1 MSQDSPPARIGRRT
15 FVTGLAAAGAALV
28 GGTAASA
35 TATRTESGSG
45 PAVAWERN
53 YSDEAYDVHLTAA
66 TQTADGGY
74 ALAGT
79 GAPAGSDGAQYGI
92 VKAAADGSTEWVAF
106 VDDGDP
112 ETNDVSLCDIV
123 QTADGGVVVVGYAT
137 NPTNGGDD
145 LVGGKVA
152 EAAKVTASG
161 DVAWVVQHDAFEDD
175 ESADLDAGNSD
186 DSLFLTA
193 TATDDGGF
201 LAGGTFEG
209 SAWLAK
215 LDGSG
220 SIAWEQNY
228 DGFSVEWVRP
238 RDGGYHAAV
247 DADDTCAGLVLDS
260 AGEVQRRVTLG
271 IDYGATPYNHEFAL
285 TSDGGYAYTGRD
297 EGREDMVLGK
307 LDGSGARTWRA
318 EFDGPAGDTD
328 FGKHVLETEDG
339 GYAVAGY
346 MSVDTA
352 AEYAP
357 TVVRTDGDGTEQW
370 RYLFTESEADGVAD
384 VLQTEDGGYAV
395 LLASGTNTL
404 VKLTAGT
411 DAEEETTQES
421 TETETQ
427 EPTETATQEST
438 ETATEEPTETTREP
452 TETRTQEPTET
463 RTKESTDTAT
473 QTSESTATDAPTDTS
488 DGTSGDASTETATR
502 RTATDAP
509 TESGSDDDSF
519 RCML

>member
-1 MSQDSPPARIGRRT
+1 MSQDSPPARVGRRT

-28 GGTAASA
+28 GGTAVSA
-35 TATRTESGSG
+35 TATQTESGSG
-45 PAVAWERN
+45 PTVAWERN
-53 YSDEAYDVHLTAA
+53 YSGEAYDVHLTAA

-79 GAPAGSDGAQYGI
+79 GAPAGSDGAQYGM

-106 VDDGDP
+106 ADDDDP
-112 ETNDVSLCDIV
+112 ETNDVSLCDVV
-123 QTADGGVVVVGYAT
+123 QTADGGFVIVGYAT

-145 LVGGKVA
+145 RVGGKVA
-152 EAAKVTASG
+152 EAVKVTAGG
-161 DVAWVVQHDAFEDD
+161 DVSWVVQHDAFEDD
-175 ESADLDAGNSD
+175 ESADLDSGNSD
-186 DSLFLTA
+186 NSLFLTA

-201 LAGGTFEG
+201 LAGGSFEG

-220 SIAWEQNY
+220 SIAWERQY

-238 RDGGYHAAV
+238 RNGGYHAAV

-260 AGEVQRRVTLG
+260 AGEVRQRVALD

-285 TSDGGYAYTGRD
+285 TDDGGYAYTGRD

-307 LDGSGARTWRA
+307 LDSSGARIWRA

-328 FGKHVLETEDG
+328 FGRHVLETGDG

-370 RYLFTESEADGVAD
+370 RYLFAESEADGVAD

-404 VKLTAGT
+404 AKLTAGT
-411 DAEEETTQES
+411 DTEETA
-421 TETETQ
+421 TQ

-438 ETATEEPTETTREP
+438 ETATEEPTETTQEP
-452 TETRTQEPTET
+452 TETQTQEPTET
-463 RTKESTDTAT
+463 RTREPTDTAT
-473 QTSESTATDAPTDTS
+473 RTPEQTATDAPTDAS
-488 DGTSGDASTETATR
+488 GGTPGDASTETATR

-509 TESGSDDDSF
+509 TDSGSDAGDDDSF